1 MKHARYRRRDIL
13 RLFGTGCVITLC
25 VVFVH
30 VMRPELLIH
39 FEHKVYDVMLS
50 QTGTRP
56 PGPVP
61 VLIAIDDKSLTRLGQ
76 WPWPRNVL
84 GSLVDRL
91 REAGTDIVV
100 LDLILST
107 RDRTSPTLLLDDLR
121 RDSGL
126 SLDLKG
132 LPLASLDHDLVLG
145 EALRQLPSV
154 LGYKLL
160 FNPLQGDAS
169 TCRIHPLMTG
179 QKIPSAFSLHT
190 AQDAICSLPSLG
202 GAGSGSGFINALPDS
217 DGVIRRVPIIAMHE
231 DALLPGLTLAT
242 AMLWKHTAFG
252 LGQDADGGFVQLGPS
267 RTHTDP
273 LGNLLLRYRGPRG
286 TFPTYSATDILSAPL
301 PDLRGRVAIVGP
313 TASGLGDNHVTP
325 LDRIFPGIEIHATAL
340 DNLFQNDA
348 LIRPAWGIGAE
359 ACAIALV
366 GILSTLLMMSA
377 GPLACTTGLIL
388 GGTGL
393 WFAGQWFL
401 DGPGYWISPLSAILV
416 LVGNMAVL
424 SLIKYTMEER
434 ELRIRSQQLVQSQD
448 ATILSLTALA
458 ETRDPETGGHIQRT
472 RDYILVLARCLARK
486 TKFRTKLDRDS
497 IELLYKSAP
506 LHDIGKVGIADSI
519 LLKPGRLTEQE
530 FKEMQ
535 RHTLLGADTLAQ
547 AERLSS
553 TGSDRSFLGLARE
566 IALTHH
572 EKWDGTGYPQGLKGE
587 DIPLGGR
594 LMALADVYDA
604 LVTRRVY
611 KDAMPHE
618 EAMRI
623 IIDGR
628 GTHFDPDVVD
638 AFLESQDEFLT
649 ISTKYD

>member
-1 MKHARYRRRDIL
+1 MKRTRYRRRDIL

-25 VVFVH
+25 VVMVH

-50 QTGTRP
+50 QTRTRQP
-56 PGPVP
+56 SPVP
-61 VLIAIDDKSLTRLGQ
+61 ALIAIDDTSLTRLGQ

-84 GSLVDRL
+84 GALVARL
-91 REAGTDIVV
+91 REAGADVVV

-107 RDRTSPTLLLDDLR
+107 RDRTSPILLLDDLR

-126 SLDLKG
+126 DLDLKG
-132 LPLASLDHDLVLG
+132 LPLASLDHDQILA

-160 FNPLQGDAS
+160 FSPLQGDAAA
-169 TCRIHPLMTG
+169 CRFHPLMTG
-179 QKIPSAFSLHT
+179 QKIPPAFSLH
-190 AQDAICSLPSLG
+190 AAREVICSLPILG
-202 GAGSGSGFINALPDS
+202 GAGTGSGFINALPDS
-217 DGVIRRVPIIAMHE
+217 DGVIRRVPIIATHE
-231 DALLPGLTLAT
+231 ESLLPGLTLAT
-242 AMLWKHTAFG
+242 AMVRKQTVFG
-252 LGQDADGGFVQLGPS
+252 LGQDADGCFVQLGAG

-273 LGNLLLRYRGPRG
+273 RGNILLRYRGPRG
-286 TFPTYSATDILSAPL
+286 TFPTYSAADILSDTL
-301 PDLRGRVAIVGP
+301 PDLRGQVAIVGP

-340 DNLFQNDA
+340 DNLLQNDA
-348 LIRPAWGIGAE
+348 LIRPSWGIGAE

-366 GILSTLLMMSA
+366 GILSSLLMMSV
-377 GPLACTTGLIL
+377 GPLACTSGLVL
-388 GGTGL
+388 GGAGL
-393 WFAGQWFL
+393 WFAGQRLL
-401 DGPGYWISPLSAILV
+401 DGPGYWLSPLSAILV
-416 LVGNMAVL
+416 LVGNMAIL
-424 SLIKYTMEER
+424 SLIRYTMEER

-486 TKFRTKLDRDS
+486 RKFQPILDRDC

-530 FKEMQ
+530 FTEMQ
-535 RHTLLGADTLAQ
+535 RHTLLGADTLAE
-547 AERLSS
+547 AERLGSN
-553 TGSDRSFLGLARE
+553 GSDRSFLGLARE

-572 EKWDGTGYPQGLKGE
+572 EKWDGSGYPQGLKGE

-604 LVTRRVY
+604 LVTKRVY

-623 IIDGR
+623 IVDGR
-628 GTHFDPDVVD
+628 GSHFDPDVVD
-638 AFLESQDEFLT
+638 AFLETRDEFLK
-649 ISTKYD
+649 ISTRYD